1 MAAQSSTVDSAGT
14 EGVHALYFSARA
26 CQSQS
31 ASRTVPAVIPPKP
44 SLLDYLAEN
53 ARRHPERTLV
63 HYRDRQISFS
73 QLEERAARC
82 RGALAALDIGQGDRV
97 ALVMH
102 DCPEMIVAM
111 LAVMGLGAIVVPCST
126 MLKPAEL
133 EYMLSD
139 CGAKLVIVTPEHVDN
154 AKAAKAQRIIVAP
167 DEFNALMESAKPV
180 PLGKFDRDTP
190 CLILYTSGSTGSPKG
205 AVHLHDHFSE
215 TIERVARSVYQ
226 LRPED
231 RVFSSSRLFFAY
243 GLGNSFSFPLG
254 MGAQTILCSD
264 RPTPPV
270 IAEILQRFR
279 PTIFY
284 AVPAVFRAL
293 IEYARQ
299 GHPLETGALRFCV
312 SAGEV
317 LPVATWNE
325 WKELTGVNI
334 LEGLGTTELLHCFIH
349 NFPDRYRPGS
359 SGVGLQGY
367 EIKLTDEHGSVVPG
381 AGRGHL
387 HVKGRSAIPYYLNKP
402 EKTAELIKDGWVKTG
417 DIYRRDE
424 DGFYFFE
431 GRGDD
436 LFKCSGMWV
445 SPGEVEEA
453 VITHPAVL
461 EAAVVA
467 EADARG
473 ATIAAAYVALRPGNQ
488 PGDALATAIKDHAA
502 QTLPRYK
509 RPQRIHFIDALPR
522 TATGKVQR
530 FKLRQLSGNR
540 GQSPI

>member
-1 MAAQSSTVDSAGT
+1 MSDS
-14 EGVHALYFSARA
+14 
-26 CQSQS
+26 
-31 ASRTVPAVIPPKP
+31 
-44 SLLDYLAEN
+44 
-53 ARRHPERTLV
+53 
-63 HYRDRQISFS
+63 
-73 QLEERAARC
+73 
-82 RGALAALDIGQGDRV
+82 
-97 ALVMH
+97 
-102 DCPEMIVAM
+102 PEMMVAM
-111 LAVMGLGAIVVPCST
+111 LGVMSLGAIVVPCST

-139 CGAKLVIVTPEHVDN
+139 CGAQLVIVTPEHAEN
-154 AKAAKAQRIIVAP
+154 ARAATAARIVVAP
-167 DEFNALMESAKPV
+167 DEFNALLDKAQAA

-215 TIERVARSVYQ
+215 TIERVARGVYALQ
-226 LRPED
+226 PND

-243 GLGNSFSFPLG
+243 GLGNSFSFPIG
-254 MGAQTILCSD
+254 MGAQVVLCSE
-264 RPTPPV
+264 RPTPQV
-270 IAEILQRFR
+270 IADIFKRHR

-284 AVPAVFRAL
+284 AVPAVYRAL

-299 GHPLETGALRFCV
+299 GNTLETAALRFCV

-317 LPVATWNE
+317 LPVATWHE
-325 WKELTGVNI
+325 WQELAGAPI

-359 SGVGLQGY
+359 SGLPLDGYEVRLVDENAKILQG
-367 EIKLTDEHGSVVPG
+367 
-381 AGRGHL
+381 AGLGRL
-387 HVKGRSAIPYYLNKP
+387 QVKGRSAIPYYLNKP
-402 EKTAELIKDGWVKTG
+402 DKTAELIHDGWVKTG

-424 DGFYFFE
+424 DGFYWFE
-431 GRGDD
+431 GRSDD

-467 EADARG
+467 EADEKG
-473 ATIAAAYVALRPGNQ
+473 ATIAAAYVALRPGNKA
-488 PGDALATAIKDHAA
+488 GDALANDIKEHAA
-502 QTLPRYK
+502 KTLPRFK
-509 RPQRIHFIDALPR
+509 RPQRIHFMDALPR

-530 FKLRQLSGNR
+530 FKLRQLSAER
-540 GQSPI
+540 RSSA

>member
-1 MAAQSSTVDSAGT
+1 M
-14 EGVHALYFSARA
+14 RA
-26 CQSQS
+26 KRS
-31 ASRTVPAVIPPKP
+31 II
-44 SLLDYLAEN
+44 DYLAEHA
-53 ARRHPERTLV
+53 ARTPDRTLV
-63 HYRDRQISFS
+63 HHGERQLSFR

-82 RGALAALDIGQGDRV
+82 RGALKRLGIAPGERV
-97 ALVMH
+97 ALVMS
-102 DCPEMIVAM
+102 DGPDMMIAM
-111 LAVMGLGAIVVPCST
+111 LGAMGLGAIVVPCST
-126 MLKPAEL
+126 MLKPTEL
-133 EYMLSD
+133 EYMLKD
-139 CGAKLVIVTPEHVDN
+139 CGAKLVIVTPEHADN
-154 AKAAKAQRIIVAP
+154 AKAAKAARVVVAP
-167 DEFNALMESAKPV
+167 DELDALLDKAEPA
-180 PLGKFDRDTP
+180 PLGQFDRDTP

-215 TIERVARSVYQ
+215 TIERVARNVYA

-243 GLGNSFSFPLG
+243 GLGNSFSFPIG
-254 MGAQTILCSD
+254 MGSEVVLCSE

-270 IAEILQRFR
+270 IADLFKRYR
-279 PTIFY
+279 PTVFF

-299 GHPLETGALRFCV
+299 GNKLETGQLRFCV

-317 LPVATWNE
+317 LPVATWHE
-325 WKELTGVNI
+325 WKEVSGAEI

-349 NFPDRYRPGS
+349 NFPSRYRPGS
-359 SGVGLQGY
+359 SGLALEGY
-367 EIKLTDEHGSVVPG
+367 EVKLTDEHGGLVKG
-381 AGRGHL
+381 AGRGSL

-402 EKTAELIKDGWVKTG
+402 DKTAELIHDDWVKTG

-424 DGFYFFE
+424 DGFYWFE

-453 VITHPAVL
+453 VMTHPAVL
-461 EAAVVA
+461 EAAIVA
-467 EADARG
+467 EADDKG
-473 ATIAAAYVALRPGNQ
+473 ATIAAAYVALRPGNS
-488 PGDALATAIKDHAA
+488 PSDVLASQVMEHAA
-502 QTLPRYK
+502 KTLPRYK

-530 FKLRQLSGNR
+530 FKLRQLSAENR
-540 GQSPI
+540 GRSPN